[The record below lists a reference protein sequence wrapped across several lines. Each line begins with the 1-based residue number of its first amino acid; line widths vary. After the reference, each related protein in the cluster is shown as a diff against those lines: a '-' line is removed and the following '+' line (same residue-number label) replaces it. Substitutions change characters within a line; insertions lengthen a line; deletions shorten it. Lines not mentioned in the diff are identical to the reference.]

1 MCEEHRVKSKPVS
14 LGGGWESAVVAG
26 GGGDF
31 SEDFTDGRGLAFE
44 VVAAR

>member
-1 MCEEHRVKSKPVS
+1 MCEEQRVKSKPVS
-14 LGGGWESAVVAG
+14 LGKGWESAVVGG

-31 SEDFTDGRGLAFE
+31 SADFTDGTGLAVE